1 MTSPSATPLSD
12 LHPSIVA
19 AMRAAFPDAPPDLAP
34 YYGMM
39 QYHLGWL
46 DEQLQPSNAS
56 SGKLIRPMLVLLANR
71 VFGGHDAQALPLA
84 AAIQLLHDFSLI
96 HDDIEDN
103 SATRRGRRTTWN
115 IWGLAHGI
123 NAGDGMFALAHRA
136 VYALSDTGVPA
147 DRVLRIARDFENTI
161 LRICEGQYL
170 DMSAEGQMDVTEDR
184 YLRMIRGKTAML
196 AAASAGL
203 GAQVATDDRPQ
214 IEAMWQFGQS
224 LGMAFQMRD
233 DLLDIW
239 GAPEQTG
246 KPFAADLQ
254 QRKMSLPVIY
264 ALAHAP
270 HADRKQFEALYRQ
283 PDPLAR
289 DDLNTLLSILD
300 RTGAQTYVESLARD
314 EYDRAMQALDRVAP
328 AAPAALDDL
337 RALAQSLLN
346 RVH

>member
-1 MTSPSATPLSD
+1 
-12 LHPSIVA
+12 
-19 AMRAAFPDAPPDLAP
+19 MRAAFPDAEPDLAP

-46 DEQLQPSNAS
+46 DEQLQPANAS
-56 SGKLIRPMLVLLANR
+56 SGKLIRPVLVLLANR
-71 VFGGHDAQALPLA
+71 VFGGSDEQALPLA
-84 AAIQLLHDFSLI
+84 AGIQLLHDFSLI

-136 VYALSDTGVPA
+136 VYGLSDAGVAA

-170 DMSAEGQMDVTEDR
+170 DMSAEGQMDVSEDR
-184 YLRMIRGKTAML
+184 YLRMIRGKTAKL

-203 GAQVATDDRPQ
+203 GAQVATDDRDA
-214 IEAMWQFGQS
+214 IEALWQFGEA
-224 LGMAFQMRD
+224 LGMAFQMQD

-239 GAPEQTG
+239 GAPEHTG
-246 KPFAADLQ
+246 KPFAADLV

-264 ALAHAP
+264 GLAHAP
-270 HADRKQFEALYRQ
+270 EPDREQFQSLYRK
-283 PDPLAR
+283 PDPLTR
-289 DDLNTLLSILD
+289 PDLDTLLAILD
-300 RTGAQTYVESLARD
+300 RTEAQTYVEHLARD
-314 EYDRAMQALDRVAP
+314 EYDRAMGALDRVSP